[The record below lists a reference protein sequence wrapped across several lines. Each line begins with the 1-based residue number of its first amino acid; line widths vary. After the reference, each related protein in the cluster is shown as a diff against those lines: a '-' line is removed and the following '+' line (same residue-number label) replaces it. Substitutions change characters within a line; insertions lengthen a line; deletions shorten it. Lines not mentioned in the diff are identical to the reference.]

1 MQYLRR
7 PQPPHSPEIQLTTS
21 PHSLPEATS
30 TSIRGCNKEHKANRA
45 AHSTTRNRHSTCHHS
60 LRRSMSSTSTPPKW
74 SENAPLE
81 PRVIKCLAMHPSSL
95 HPSHFSSLP
104 FMSPLSPSHLQARR
118 PCSGSRGHSPLELST
133 LHKGARARKQS
144 AGPH

>member
-1 MQYLRR
+1 MSDMSDARIAILGAKLSPKQNHEI
-7 PQPPHSPEIQLTTS
+7 PPLKYDYVYNLKRDFPKL
-21 PHSLPEATS
+21 
-30 TSIRGCNKEHKANRA
+30 
-45 AHSTTRNRHSTCHHS
+45 
-60 LRRSMSSTSTPPKW
+60 SSTSTPPKW

-81 PRVIKCLAMHPSSL
+81 PRVIKCLALLHPSSL